1 MHYYDFINEVSR
13 GWIIRPFC
21 SCISHDWKSPSPLKL
36 KSSERNLISNFVCV
50 WGKMSLARRHIPYIS
65 FNCFAFLY
73 VYWLLYSSS
82 VGLMDCILIASE
94 FRPRMFVISPHH
106 TTLSAFHWTTHK
118 IYKKN
123 KTESSLSPIRT
134 KATRILLY
142 FFWLVFEYIHWMLVD
157 SCLGKMWQNISE
169 RFGKRKSV
177 SCPKSNSLFH
187 SIHHWFFHVNAYFVA
202 RAKNR
207 TKLTSENT

>member
-50 WGKMSLARRHIPYIS
+50 WGEMSLARRHIPYIS

-73 VYWLLYSSS
+73 VHWLLYSSS

-118 IYKKN
+118 IKAQGTSYHAGYFLAGYGYFPYPDVTGKVYKHPDIRKFN
-123 KTESSLSPIRT
+123 LLS
-134 KATRILLY
+134 
-142 FFWLVFEYIHWMLVD
+142 W
-157 SCLGKMWQNISE
+157 
-169 RFGKRKSV
+169 
-177 SCPKSNSLFH
+177 
-187 SIHHWFFHVNAYFVA
+187 HWFCVTWKSKF
-202 RAKNR
+202 RR
-207 TKLTSENT
+207 P